1 MLRTPVEDSFRAGQ
15 PFTSTF
21 VLPMSHEDDFEFS
34 AWADTTRV
42 DSVGLAARY
51 TDLNDLVS
59 ENIKRMLSA
68 LMLV

>member
-1 MLRTPVEDSFRAGQ
+1 
-15 PFTSTF
+15 
-21 VLPMSHEDDFEFS
+21 MSHEDDFEFS